1 MKNAEHA
8 RAMRELERVLIENAD
23 WITEKDV
30 RELLASVG
38 LDYDR
43 ELAKY
48 RSEQ

>member
-1 MKNAEHA
+1 MKSAEHA
-8 RAMRELERVLIENAD
+8 KAMKKLERVLIENAD
-23 WITEKDV
+23 WITEKVV
-30 RELLASVG
+30 RELMSSVG